1 MYFSVSRYPYYT
13 VIFCD
18 MINVRGCP
26 RVPVRISTGERR
38 PLGVSATRRG
48 NNAHKRDKGPLSAHP
63 EADRQPFLSS
73 SSTFPFRAP
82 ERVSGL
88 ALSFGS
94 RWSPKLSDMWRD
106 IEV

>member
-48 NNAHKRDKGPLSAHP
+48 NNAHKRDKGPLSATLKPIDNLFCRVRPLFRFVH
-63 EADRQPFLSS
+63 LSES
-73 SSTFPFRAP
+73 A
-82 ERVSGL
+82 
-88 ALSFGS
+88 A
-94 RWSPKLSDMWRD
+94 
-106 IEV
+106 